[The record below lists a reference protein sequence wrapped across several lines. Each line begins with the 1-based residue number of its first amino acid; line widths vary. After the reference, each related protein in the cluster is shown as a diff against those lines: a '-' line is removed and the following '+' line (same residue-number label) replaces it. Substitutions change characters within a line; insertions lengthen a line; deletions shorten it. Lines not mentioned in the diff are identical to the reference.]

1 MRTDNDSENLISTAK
16 DGGGGDKILGF
27 QSIVL
32 QGEWCG
38 EGIQKNR
45 LKLKKPEWFVFIARV
60 DDKTIISI

>member
-1 MRTDNDSENLISTAK
+1 MA
-16 DGGGGDKILGF
+16 GGGDKILGF